1 MCSVCGFEG
10 ISSVG
15 DWSNGMIGVSKTF
28 GGSSILSSPVSEMLA
43 KPLKMEG
50 CELFLFC
57 QFNKVIKKVINNV
70 LIAFFDTLKDTY
82 DTKKVIF
89 I

>member
-1 MCSVCGFEG
+1 MRKAF
-10 ISSVG
+10 
-15 DWSNGMIGVSKTF
+15 
-28 GGSSILSSPVSEMLA
+28 
-43 KPLKMEG
+43 KMEG
-50 CELFLFC
+50 CEHFSFY
-57 QFNKVIKKVINNV
+57 QFKKVIKKVINNV

>member
-1 MCSVCGFEG
+1 MG
-10 ISSVG
+10 IVRSSHRVRF
-15 DWSNGMIGVSKTF
+15 SH
-28 GGSSILSSPVSEMLA
+28 
-43 KPLKMEG
+43 PLYLKARKAFKMEG
-50 CELFLFC
+50 CEHFSFY
-57 QFNKVIKKVINNV
+57 QFKKVIKKVINNV

>member
-1 MCSVCGFEG
+1 
-10 ISSVG
+10 
-15 DWSNGMIGVSKTF
+15 
-28 GGSSILSSPVSEMLA
+28 
-43 KPLKMEG
+43 MEG
-50 CELFLFC
+50 CELFSFY
-57 QFNKVIKKVINNV
+57 QFKKVIKKVINNV